1 MSYRPPPCTRL
12 LETVPLVLLGLPRP
26 SLLFVLGFLG
36 VSHIALGLL

>member
-1 MSYRPPPCTRL
+1 MNSPRL
-12 LETVPLVLLGLPRP
+12 LETVALALLGSPRH